1 MTSPLSQERIDSLF
15 ADLPFVPRA
24 LYSASI
30 ASTNDALRRM
40 AADGAPEGTLVIAD
54 EQTAG
59 RGRLDRKW
67 IAPPGTSLL
76 FSLLF
81 RPGATAYASLLQ
93 YTMICS
99 LAVRD
104 AVRELLGLGISLKWP
119 NDLVFGG
126 RKLGGI
132 LTEVEAGDSGIEY
145 VIVGIGINANWDPSG
160 AEFDQPATS
169 LSKLAG
175 KSVPRAELLRAIVGR
190 IAERYATLRAGES
203 PVKEWEI
210 ALDTIGKAVVVESP
224 GERLEGLAVGVD
236 ADGALMVRSADG
248 GLHRAVAGDV
258 RVRRVPFAKS
268 SG

>member
-1 MTSPLSQERIDSLF
+1 MTSPLSQQLVDSLF
-15 ADLPFVPRA
+15 ADLTFVPRA
-24 LYSASI
+24 RYLTSTS
-30 ASTNDALRRM
+30 STNDALKRM
-40 AADGAPEGTLVIAD
+40 AAEGAPEGTLVVAD

-59 RGRLDRKW
+59 RGRLERKW
-67 IAPPGTSLL
+67 VAPPGTSILL
-76 FSLLF
+76 SILF
-81 RPGATAYASLLQ
+81 RPGTEMQVSPLQ
-93 YTMICS
+93 YTIVCS

-104 AVRELLGLGISLKWP
+104 AVRERLALELGLKWP
-119 NDLVFGG
+119 NDLVYQD

-132 LTEVEAGDSGIEY
+132 LTEIETGYSGVAY

-169 LSKLAG
+169 LCNLVG
-175 KSVPRAELLRAIVGR
+175 KPVSRAELLRAIVGR
-190 IAERYATLRAGES
+190 IAERYAALRADES

-224 GERLEGLAVGVD
+224 GERLEGFAVGVD

-248 GLHRAVAGDV
+248 SLHRVMAGDV
-258 RVRRVPFAKS
+258 RVRRMPFVKS